1 MFGLDTIATATAMGR
16 SNLKSRLEATNA
28 IMNNQGLFRFMMD
41 ISGACEIPVT
51 KLFGRSPAG
60 MNATGESDLSNYYEM
75 ITRRQESILRPIYDK
90 LFPILFLSVCGF
102 IPDDLDYSFKPLR
115 IPSEE
120 EKASL
125 TNQYTNNII
134 QAYQAGLITQKTAI
148 KELSQLTELTGAFS
162 NITDE
167 EINRTKE
174 EFLTQGENEEANPF
188 AGQQQE
194 EQLPF

>member
-1 MFGLDTIATATAMGR
+1 
-16 SNLKSRLEATNA
+16 
-28 IMNNQGLFRFMMD
+28 MMD

-75 ITRRQESILRPIYDK
+75 IARRQESILRPIYDK

-102 IPDDLDYSFKPLR
+102 IPDDLDYDFNPLR

-120 EKASL
+120 EKSAL
-125 TNQYTNNII
+125 TTQYTNNII
-134 QAYQAGLITQKTAI
+134 QAYQAGLITQKTAM
-148 KELSQLTELTGAFS
+148 KELRQVTEITGAWS
-162 NITDE
+162 NISDE
-167 EINRTKE
+167 EIEKASE
-174 EFLTQGENEEANPF
+174 EFASPESEEANPF

>member
-1 MFGLDTIATATAMGR
+1 
-16 SNLKSRLEATNA
+16 
-28 IMNNQGLFRFMMD
+28 MNNQGLLVLGESDDFQNFQYGFAGLGECYDRFMMD
-41 ISGACEIPVT
+41 IAGACEIPVT

-60 MNATGESDLSNYYEM
+60 MNATGESDLSNYYDM
-75 ITRRQESILRPIYDK
+75 ISRRQESILRPIYDK

-102 IPDDLDYSFKPLR
+102 IPDDLDYDFNPLR

-120 EKASL
+120 EKSAL
-125 TNQYTNNII
+125 TTQYTNNII

-174 EFLTQGENEEANPF
+174 EFLTQGENEEANSF
-188 AGQQQE
+188 VGMNGQPQE
-194 EQLPF
+194 EELPF

>member
-1 MFGLDTIATATAMGR
+1 M
-16 SNLKSRLEATNA
+16 
-28 IMNNQGLFRFMMD
+28 
-41 ISGACEIPVT
+41 
-51 KLFGRSPAG
+51 
-60 MNATGESDLSNYYEM
+60 
-75 ITRRQESILRPIYDK
+75 
-90 LFPILFLSVCGF
+90 SVCGF

-125 TNQYTNNII
+125 TNQYTGCII

-167 EINRTKE
+167 EINRIKE
-174 EFLTQGENEEANPF
+174 EFLIQGENEEANPL
-188 AGQQQE
+188 AGMNGQPQE
-194 EQLPF
+194 EELPF